1 MYGLQHDSRC
11 DKPRSEK
18 RGRLMAEKIIA
29 YRFNRLDQT
38 LSQLNKEN
46 CAIIAGGTDVMV
58 MHKSRRG
65 VPPKIPK
72 PIVFIDHLLELKRVY
87 QNQKDLHIGA
97 CCTYSELLGNPL
109 IPLVLKKAIK
119 TIAAPAIRNRGTLGG
134 NVCNA
139 SPAGDTLPLLYVYNA
154 KLLLRSVKGERIVA
168 ISDFIQGVRRI
179 QRETNEI
186 LAEIILPS
194 ALEEG
199 AHVVFEKVGNRNADA
214 IAKVGFAGYIRLNGD
229 VIEDV
234 RFVFGAVGPTMV
246 RSVDIEKMLLAKTVP
261 LVDSDIAQVVA
272 SFDKIIKPIDDQR
285 STAIYRKT
293 VALNLLRYFLSMK
306 QYLNN

>member
-1 MYGLQHDSRC
+1 
-11 DKPRSEK
+11 
-18 RGRLMAEKIIA
+18 MAEKIIA
-29 YRFNRLDQT
+29 YRFDRLDQT
-38 LSQLNKEN
+38 LIQLNREN

-72 PIVFIDHLLELKRVY
+72 PIVFIDHLSELKSVH

-109 IPLVLKKAIK
+109 VPLVLKKAIK

-154 KLLLRSVKGERIVA
+154 KLLLRSVKGDRIVP
-168 ISDFIQGVRRI
+168 INDFIQGVRRV
-179 QRETNEI
+179 QREPNEI

-194 ALEEG
+194 VLEDG

-214 IAKVGFAGYIRLNGD
+214 IAKVGFAGYIRLNGA
-229 VIEDV
+229 VIDDV
-234 RFVFGAVGPTMV
+234 RFAFGAVGPTMV
-246 RSVDIEKMLLAKTVP
+246 RSVYIEKMLLGKTIP
-261 LVDSDIAQVVA
+261 LVDSDITQVVA
-272 SFDKIIKPIDDQR
+272 AFDKIIKPIDDQR
-285 STAIYRKT
+285 STALYRKT

-306 QYLNN
+306 QYQHN

>member
-1 MYGLQHDSRC
+1 
-11 DKPRSEK
+11 
-18 RGRLMAEKIIA
+18 MAEKIIA